1 MPLINVK
8 NKSAILFEVLEP
20 NRLQNYQSQS
30 VSGKYIAFLFR
41 IRMCKLDFSATTIL
55 SISIIKTIQNKVLP
69 CNQNVELSI

>member
-41 IRMCKLDFSATTIL
+41 IRMCKLDFSATIL
-55 SISIIKTIQNKVLP
+55 SISIIKAIQNKVLP

>member
-1 MPLINVK
+1 MPLINLK

-41 IRMCKLDFSATTIL
+41 IRMCKLDFSATIL